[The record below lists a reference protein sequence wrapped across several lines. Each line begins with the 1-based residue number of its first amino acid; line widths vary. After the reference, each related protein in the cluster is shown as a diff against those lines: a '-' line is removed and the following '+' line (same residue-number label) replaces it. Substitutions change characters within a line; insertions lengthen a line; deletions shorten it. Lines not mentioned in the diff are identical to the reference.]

1 MIAKGELA
9 LREGEDPV
17 DPGAIDKILEEA
29 ELAELV
35 NRRGQFLA
43 LVEALKQI
51 RVTWQEKS
59 NSGVPVTLERLPSN
73 VGQIFAMLDSAIAKR
88 DPSASLTS
96 PPAGAQDGATEAAAE
111 GAAPTLVGKVGS
123 SAQAASALAAVA
135 KYFSSREPSSP
146 ALLLVRQADALL
158 GKSFLEVMR
167 VLVPT
172 HVDKAAV
179 NIGKDQ
185 FFDLPIDRLSSFAD
199 VEEQPANTAD
209 GAPEGPQ
216 FEIRTRAEALALL
229 DQVSNYFRT
238 AEPSSPIPFLT
249 DRARDLAQRDFLS
262 VLKALLPA
270 DALRLNGEENR

>member
-1 MIAKGELA
+1 
-9 LREGEDPV
+9 
-17 DPGAIDKILEEA
+17 
-29 ELAELV
+29 
-35 NRRGQFLA
+35 
-43 LVEALKQI
+43 
-51 RVTWQEKS
+51 
-59 NSGVPVTLERLPSN
+59 VTLERLPSSA
-73 VGQIFAMLDSAIAKR
+73 GQIFAMLDAAIAKR

-96 PPAGAQDGATEAAAE
+96 APAGAQDGAAEAAGE

-135 KYFSSREPSSP
+135 KYFSSREPSNP

-167 VLVPT
+167 VLVPA

-185 FFDLPIDRLSSFAD
+185 FFDLPIDRLASFAEN
-199 VEEQPANTAD
+199 VGEQPANPAD
-209 GAPEGPQ
+209 GAPEDPQ
-216 FEIRTRAEALALL
+216 FEVATRAEALALL

-270 DALRLNGEENR
+270 DALRPNGEGAK